1 MPGWNCPAAETIA
14 YRIALAVA
22 VIIDLLHKLVMV
34 NHEWQSERLPKKHI
48 EFTIKN
54 NIILKKLTSD
64 LVSVFRGRM

>member
-1 MPGWNCPAAETIA
+1 MISTQTW
-14 YRIALAVA
+14 
-22 VIIDLLHKLVMV
+22 VMV

-64 LVSVFRGRM
+64 LVSVFRGR